1 MIYKE
6 ILRWYGLLSGYLL
19 YLAYFKRKTYY
30 EDKTVQNRRLKGGA
44 LIVSNHY
51 HVYDFIV
58 NAGLFPF
65 RKLYVVLKSDIY
77 EHKFLAWGM
86 SIFGGIRSD
95 RDTMGMKFID
105 ESVAHLRKGRIVQIF
120 PEAYIT
126 NDGKMREFKTGYLM
140 IAQRAD
146 VPIIP
151 VITDGNY
158 GWKKRV
164 HVIIGKPIRLSD
176 YCPYVNPNREQITEL
191 NRIVQEKCLELQK
204 ELDRRIQAENPKK
217 TRKES
222 SL

>member
-6 ILRWYGLLSGYLL
+6 ILRWYGLLSGYPL

-30 EDKTVQNRRLKGGA
+30 EDRLVQGRMVKGGA

-58 NAGLFPF
+58 NGGLFPF

-77 EHKFLAWGM
+77 SHKFLAWGM
-86 SIFGGIRSD
+86 SVFGGIKSD
-95 RDTMGMKFID
+95 RDTMGMRFID
-105 ESVAHLRKGRIVQIF
+105 ESVAHLRKGRLVQIF

-126 NDGKMREFKTGYLM
+126 EDGKMREFKTGYLM

-158 GWKKRV
+158 GWNKRV
-164 HVIIGKPIRLSD
+164 HVMIGTPIRLSD
-176 YCPYVNPNREQITEL
+176 YCPYAHPNREQITEL
-191 NRIVQEKCLELQK
+191 NRIVREKCLQLQVELHRRI
-204 ELDRRIQAENPKK
+204 EADRRK
-217 TRKES
+217 
-222 SL
+222 

>member
-6 ILRWYGLLSGYLL
+6 ILRWYGLLSGYPL

-30 EDKTVQNRRLKGGA
+30 EDKEAQNRFVKGPA
-44 LIVSNHY
+44 LIVSNHL
-51 HVYDFIV
+51 HVFDFIV

-65 RKLYVVLKSDIY
+65 RKLYVVLKSDVY
-77 EHKFLAWGM
+77 SHKFIAWGM

-95 RDTMGMKFID
+95 RDSMGMRFID
-105 ESVAHLRKGRIVQIF
+105 ESVAHLKKGRLVQIF

-126 NDGKMREFKTGYLM
+126 HDGKMLDFKTGYIM

-146 VPIIP
+146 VPVIP

-158 GWKKRV
+158 GWKKRT

-176 YCPYVNPNREQITEL
+176 YCPYASPNREQISEL
-191 NRIVQEKCLELQK
+191 NRIVREKCLELQE
-204 ELDRRIQAENPKK
+204 ELHRRIEAEKK
-217 TRKES
+217 R
-222 SL
+222 

>member
-1 MIYKE
+1 MKE
-6 ILRWYGLLSGYLL
+6 FLRWFGLLCGYPL
-19 YLAYFKRKTYY
+19 YLVYFKRKTYY
-30 EDKTVQNRRLKGGA
+30 EDISVQGRLLRGGA

-51 HVYDFIV
+51 HVFDFIV
-58 NAGLFPF
+58 NALLFPF

-77 EHKFLAWGM
+77 QHKFLAWGM

-105 ESVAHLRKGRIVQIF
+105 DSVRHLHKGRIVQIF

-126 NDGKMREFKTGYLM
+126 QDGKMREFKTGYLM

-158 GWKKRV
+158 GWFRRV
-164 HVIIGKPIRLSD
+164 HVIIGKPILLSD
-176 YCPYVNPNREQITEL
+176 YCSAVNPSGEQITMLNNLVQKTCLRLKEEL
-191 NRIVQEKCLELQK
+191 LTHIEA
-204 ELDRRIQAENPKK
+204 DKK
-217 TRKES
+217 RNKKGHRK
-222 SL
+222 

>member
-6 ILRWYGLLSGYLL
+6 ILRWYGLLSGYPL
-19 YLAYFKRKTYY
+19 YLAYFKKKVYY
-30 EDKTVQNRRLKGGA
+30 EDKEAQDRFVKGGA

-51 HVYDFIV
+51 HVYDYIV

-77 EHKFLAWGM
+77 RHKFTAWGM
-86 SIFGGIRSD
+86 SIFGGIKSD
-95 RDTMGMKFID
+95 RDIMGMKFID
-105 ESVAHLRKGRIVQIF
+105 QSVAHLKQGRLVQIF

-126 NDGKMREFKTGYLM
+126 ETGEMRDFKTAYIM

-146 VPIIP
+146 TPIIP

-164 HVIIGKPIRLSD
+164 HVIIGKPILLSD
-176 YCPYVNPNREQITEL
+176 FCPYASPNREQITQL
-191 NRIVQEKCLELQK
+191 NDMVHHKCLELQA
-204 ELDRRIQAENPKK
+204 ELRRRVEEDAKK
-217 TRKES
+217 ARKGR
-222 SL
+222 

>member
-6 ILRWYGLLSGYLL
+6 ILRWYGLLSGWPL

-30 EDKTVQNRRLKGGA
+30 EDRSVQGRLLRGGA

-65 RKLYVVLKSDIY
+65 RKLYVVLKSDVY
-77 EHKFLAWGM
+77 KHKFIAWGM
-86 SIFGGIRSD
+86 SIFGGIKSD
-95 RDTMGMKFID
+95 RDVMGMRFID

-126 NDGKMREFKTGYLM
+126 CDGNMREFKTAYIM

-151 VITDGNY
+151 VVTDGNY

-176 YCPYVNPNREQITEL
+176 HCPYASPNREQIVEL
-191 NRIVQEKCLELQK
+191 NRIVREKCLELQE
-204 ELDRRIQAENPKK
+204 ELHRRIEADGRKK
-217 TRKES
+217 
-222 SL
+222 

>member
-6 ILRWYGLLSGYLL
+6 ILRWYGLLTGYPL
-19 YLAYFKRKTYY
+19 YLAYFKKKVYY
-30 EDKTVQNRRLKGGA
+30 EDKSVQDRFVKGPA

-65 RKLYVVLKSDIY
+65 RKLYVVLKSDVY
-77 EHKFLAWGM
+77 RHKFVAWGM
-86 SIFGGIRSD
+86 SIFGGIKSD
-95 RDTMGMKFID
+95 RDVNGMRFID
-105 ESVAHLRKGRIVQIF
+105 ESVAHLKKGRLVQIF

-126 NDGKMREFKTGYLM
+126 HDGKMREFKTGYLM

-146 VPIIP
+146 IPIIP

-164 HVIIGKPIRLSD
+164 HVMIGKPILLSD
-176 YCPYVNPNREQITEL
+176 FCPYANLNREQITRLNEL
-191 NRIVQEKCLELQK
+191 VRGKCLELQE
-204 ELDRRIQAENPKK
+204 ELYRRIEADRKK
-217 TRKES
+217 
-222 SL
+222 